1 MIKNE
6 MRGQY
11 VYKTVEPDG
20 GGKEHI
26 VRVENNEWGWVTTVC
41 GHETF
46 EPPFKTYSSV
56 EDLSPDVVCKNCL
69 MGVGAYMRAN
79 GKKD

>member
-1 MIKNE
+1 MIGTE
-6 MRGQY
+6 FRSDR
-11 VYKTVEPDG
+11 VIKTAKPDT

-46 EPPFKTYSSV
+46 EPPFKRYSSV
-56 EDLSPDVVCKNCL
+56 EELSPDVVCKNCL
-69 MGVGAYMRAN
+69 GGIGVNIRDNGA
-79 GKKD
+79 